1 MISGKKIATAAAITA
16 EVAISF
22 VAFYGGTC
30 LLGVW

>member
-1 MISGKKIATAAAITA
+1 MASDKKIATSAAITA

-22 VAFYGGTC
+22 VAFYGETS